1 LAAGPQAYLLGTFKV
16 ASVMRSV
23 DHPKAADAET
33 CATLILEG
41 TYVFEDKTLDQAM
54 PILEAT
60 GSNFIPVVAP
70 ANGDGP
76 PELRGA
82 LFQVDAL
89 RAFNRA
95 LAATAAEEHS

>member
-1 LAAGPQAYLLGTFKV
+1 
-16 ASVMRSV
+16 
-23 DHPKAADAET
+23 
-33 CATLILEG
+33 
-41 TYVFEDKTLDQAM
+41 M
-54 PILEAT
+54 PIIEAT
-60 GSNFIPVVAP
+60 GSSFIPVVVQAS
-70 ANGDGP
+70 GDGP